1 MWFLH
6 FLKVTR
12 HLPGIIS
19 NELCSLQLPRSL
31 HSLNCV
37 GLAFLKTLSWLGFCK
52 AHGLLN
58 IQLSSDS
65 FFSYLSFSNPS
76 FSLCVLV
83 TQYVWLF
90 VTLWTVALQAAL
102 SLGFPRQEYW
112 SGLPFPS
119 PGDLPDLLHCRQ
131 ILYCLNHREALLL
144 LTTP

>member
-37 GLAFLKTLSWLGFCK
+37 GLAFLKTLSCLGFCK